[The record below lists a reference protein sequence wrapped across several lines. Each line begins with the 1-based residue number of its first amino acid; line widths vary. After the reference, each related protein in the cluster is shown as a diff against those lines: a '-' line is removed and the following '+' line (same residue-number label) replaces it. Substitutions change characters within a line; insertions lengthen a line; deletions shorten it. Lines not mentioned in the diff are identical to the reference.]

1 MSESRRRDF
10 LGLSALW
17 SVAAALGTALAG
29 VLRLPKPAVLPGPQ
43 RVYKLGDPAQY
54 QVGAVVKMEAERFY
68 LFRDEKGFHA
78 VSAVCTHLGCIVA
91 HSEQE
96 GFACPCH
103 GSKFNQQGNVIGGP
117 APTGLPWLEVS
128 LSPDGQ
134 LLVNAE
140 AEVKRGTAFQV

>member
-1 MSESRRRDF
+1 M
-10 LGLSALW
+10 
-17 SVAAALGTALAG
+17 
-29 VLRLPKPAVLPGPQ
+29 LRLPKPAVLPGPQ
-43 RVYKLGDPAQY
+43 RVYKLGDPEQY
-54 QVGAVVKMEAERFY
+54 QVGAVVKMEADGFY

-103 GSKFNQQGNVIGGP
+103 GSKFNQEGSVIGGP

-140 AEVKRGTAFQV
+140 AEVKRGTKFQV